1 VILQARWRAP
11 HVREITGWARDAIQ
25 YVAEIIGHRRLTMKG
40 RRLLRGTALAVL
52 LLVPALADVT
62 GKWAAAIDTQIGV
75 QNYTYDFKVDGDK
88 LTGRAK
94 SQFGDTA
101 ITEGTVKGDEISFV
115 ENLDFQGQPLRITY
129 KGKVSGEE
137 IKFTRQVGDVAT
149 EEFVATRAK

>member
-1 VILQARWRAP
+1 MAP
-11 HVREITGWARDAIQ
+11 NAVAAGTRDAIQ
-25 YVAEIIGHRRLTMKG
+25 YVAEIIEHGRLTMNSC
-40 RRLLRGTALAVL
+40 RLLRGAALAVL

-62 GKWAAAIDTQIGV
+62 GKWTAAIDTQIGI

-101 ITEGTVKGDEISFV
+101 ITEGTVKGEEISFV

-129 KGKVSGEE
+129 TGKVSGEE
-137 IKFTRQVGDVAT
+137 IKFTRKVGDIAT
-149 EEFVATRAK
+149 EDFVAKRAK